1 MGENYLKI
9 LVKPQPLASFFARY
23 HFPMDAQKLRERL
36 QTRKGKLATRF
47 IFLVLV
53 ALVFAKLA
61 PTLADENAPAPDT
74 STPTISATPTPSASA
89 EPTPTPSA
97 SVSAEPTPTPVLSPV
112 PSDPIIESP
121 SPVPSTSG
129 SAAASPS
136 PSPSPSVLPVAKQ
149 IMQLKVPS
157 NLKADPRANTLYFP
171 PINITSSEHLLICIS
186 SPDLFIDVY
195 IRNQVDSIFGGVQ
208 LVAGDMSHQVLV
220 TGTSAQVAAIINGA
234 GGFSTFNPTKPVA
247 GSSVLLQAVAVS
259 APILNPGFCSK
270 GTSVNVKDSKVS
282 ALGIT
287 LDFKKGD
294 IPLKR

>member
-1 MGENYLKI
+1 MN
-9 LVKPQPLASFFARY
+9 
-23 HFPMDAQKLRERL
+23 AQELGERL
-36 QTRKGKLATRF
+36 QTRKGKLTTRF

-61 PTLADENAPAPDT
+61 PTLADENTPAPDT
-74 STPTISATPTPSASA
+74 STPTISATPSPSDSV
-89 EPTPTPSA
+89 EPTPTQSA
-97 SVSAEPTPTPVLSPV
+97 SASAEPTPTPVLSPV
-112 PSDPIIESP
+112 PSDPKIESP
-121 SPVPSTSG
+121 SPVPSTSR
-129 SAAASPS
+129 SAAVASPS
-136 PSPSPSVLPVAKQ
+136 PSPSPSVLSAAKQ

-171 PINITSSEHLLICIS
+171 PINIASSEHLLICIS

-195 IRNQVDSIFGGVQ
+195 MRNQVDSNFAGAQ

-234 GGFSTFNPTKPVA
+234 GGISTFNPTKPVA
-247 GSSVLLQAVAVS
+247 GSAVLLQAVAVS

-270 GTSVNVKDSKVS
+270 GTSVNVKNSKVS

-287 LDFKKGD
+287 LEFKKGD